1 MIRALIATVALLLV
15 LLLVAIVAALLYR
28 GNALDA
34 QARDATAQRSVTT
47 LQSQLESERSARAT
61 EHTQAS
67 EMAKIGDKHEDDR
80 EASASIP
87 AAVVADL
94 RAGNLQLRDD
104 LATCHTAR
112 LSQAVSGAVE
122 RDASAQLRPE
132 VAGTALQIVT
142 EAEDHVRSCQRVIGV
157 LTGQRP
163 PVETNP

>member
-1 MIRALIATVALLLV
+1 MVRTLTATVALLLV
-15 LLLVAIVAALLYR
+15 LLLVAIAAALLYR

-34 QARDATAQRSVTT
+34 QARDARAQQRVTT
-47 LQSQLESERSARAT
+47 LQSQLESERNARDT
-61 EHTQAS
+61 EHTQAR
-67 EMAKIGDKHEDDR
+67 EMAQIGDQHEDDR

-122 RDASAQLRPE
+122 RDASAQLRAE
-132 VAGTALQIVT
+132 VAGDFVRVGRDA
-142 EAEDHVRSCQRVIGV
+142 DKHVRACQRSISA
-157 LTGQRP
+157 LTGQRLSA
-163 PVETNP
+163 ETSP

>member
-1 MIRALIATVALLLV
+1 MVRTLTATVALLLV
-15 LLLVAIVAALLYR
+15 LLLVAIAAALLYR

-34 QARDATAQRSVTT
+34 QARDATAQQRVTT
-47 LQSQLESERSARAT
+47 LQSQLDSERSARDT
-61 EHTQAS
+61 EHTQAK
-67 EMAKIGDKHEDDR
+67 EMAQIGDEHEDDR

-122 RDASAQLRPE
+122 RDASAQLRTE
-132 VAGTALQIVT
+132 VAGDLVRVGRDA
-142 EAEDHVRSCQRVIGV
+142 DNHVRACQRVIGV
-157 LTGQRP
+157 LTGHHP
-163 PVETNP
+163 PVEANP

>member
-15 LLLVAIVAALLYR
+15 LLLVAIAAALLYR

-34 QARDATAQRSVTT
+34 QARDATAQQRLTT
-47 LQSQLESERSARAT
+47 LESQLEDERSARGI
-61 EHTQAS
+61 EHTQAKA
-67 EMAKIGDKHEDDR
+67 MAQIGDEHENDR

-94 RAGNLQLRDD
+94 RTGNLRLRND

-132 VAGTALQIVT
+132 VAGAALQIVT

>member
-1 MIRALIATVALLLV
+1 MLRALTATVALLLV
-15 LLLVAIVAALLYR
+15 LLLVAIAAALLYR

-34 QARDATAQRSVTT
+34 QARDATAQQRVTT
-47 LQSQLESERSARAT
+47 LQSQLDSERSARDT
-61 EHTQAS
+61 EHTQAK
-67 EMAKIGDKHEDDR
+67 EMAQIGEEHENDR

-132 VAGTALQIVT
+132 IAGAALQIVT
-142 EAEDHVRSCQRVIGV
+142 EAEDHVRSCQLVIGT
-157 LTGQRP
+157 LTGQRSSAEATP
-163 PVETNP
+163 

>member
-1 MIRALIATVALLLV
+1 MVRALIATVALLLV
-15 LLLVAIVAALLYR
+15 LLLIAVAAALLYR

-34 QARDATAQRSVTT
+34 QARDATAQQRVTK
-47 LQSQLESERSARAT
+47 LESQLENERSARDT
-61 EHTQAS
+61 EHTQAKA
-67 EMAKIGDKHEDDR
+67 MAQIGDENEKDR

-87 AAVVADL
+87 AAVVGDL
-94 RAGNLQLRDD
+94 LAGNLQLRDD

-132 VAGTALQIVT
+132 VAGVALQIVT
-142 EAEDHVRSCQRVIGV
+142 EAEDHVHSCQAAIGV

-163 PVETNP
+163 ATETSP